1 MSKYCIVATCKTT
14 NIRKRISLEYDNK
27 EQAERNLKNYTDSIS
42 RRAFKYAK
50 VVKSPYTPCKGGE
63 GWCHKRKYMERF
75 SVEQYAADLF
85 TSKFGIR
92 LDTRFDKLRE
102 EVDELFESYENY
114 MKGNGTKDH
123 VIDELSDVE
132 AVLLHIR
139 SIISYKSHEE
149 SILDAVLK
157 VKIRE
162 HNKNYKK

>member
-1 MSKYCIVATCKTT
+1 M
-14 NIRKRISLEYDNK
+14 NN
-27 EQAERNLKNYTDSIS
+27 N
-42 RRAFKYAK
+42 
-50 VVKSPYTPCKGGE
+50 
-63 GWCHKRKYMERF
+63 F
-75 SVEQYAADLF
+75 SVEQYASDLF
-85 TSKFGIR
+85 TKKFGLR
-92 LDTRFDKLRE
+92 LDTRFDKLKE
-102 EVDELFESYENY
+102 EVSELFEAYESY
-114 MKGNGTKDH
+114 MKGNGTKDN